1 MRDNGPVTQKEHVLP
16 LGTKIVSHTDL
27 YGNITKVNEAFLD
40 ASGYEWRELVG
51 EPHNILRHPDVPA
64 VVFKDFWDTIQAG
77 RPWSQ
82 IVKNRCKNGDHYWV
96 HANATPVFENGEI
109 TGYMSLRM
117 AATEEE
123 KQAATHA
130 YKEIEAG
137 RMTIKNG
144 VIQNTETRLNP
155 LRHFNTASLV
165 IALAVLEML
174 IAFVPTF
181 FPGILDIIPIWL
193 FEALQFTFVATIIFI
208 MFQHNQ
214 KLTLIEDL
222 LTSVSGGK
230 FDNHIDS
237 FGKNHVQ
244 KILGRI
250 QSMQIKIGTDLDQA
264 REDLLSASRIEQA
277 LKSASTN
284 IMVADRF
291 RSIIFV
297 NDSLQAM
304 LEEVEPE
311 LKKSL
316 PNFDSQNL
324 IHQNID
330 VFHVNPSHQV
340 QILNNLHE
348 TYRSRIEIGDVIL
361 DLTVDPI
368 KDEQGHRIGFVT
380 EWKNMTH
387 QLEIERNIESII
399 REAARGKLT
408 DKIDTSHLKDFE
420 QQISKSVNRL
430 LESFSSTLTNISAVL
445 AKMSDGDLTER
456 MQGDYQSQLATMKEA
471 INHALST
478 LDETMNKVR
487 NGANEIGNMANEV
500 SVASDD
506 LSERT
511 QQQAAS
517 LEQTAASM
525 EEITST
531 TKHTAENM
539 KLANQISH
547 ETAETAQEGI
557 EVMKNT
563 ITAMHEVTEM
573 SKKVSEIT
581 GVIDS
586 IAFQTNLLALNA
598 AVEAARAG
606 EHGRGFAVVAGEV
619 RNLAQ
624 RSAEA
629 AKDISG
635 LISSTT
641 AQIEKGTEHVEH
653 TNTVFEGMVEKV
665 KQLESL
671 ISESSQTSFE
681 QAKGIEQINQAMT
694 HLDQATQQN
703 AALVEQLAATA
714 GNMSEQATEQ
724 ANFISRF
731 KLSSQQTSVIQPVP
745 ATKIAAV
752 PKAIA
757 PAKTENIQSPVKRSS
772 AAPSTNDDDNWDEF

>member
-1 MRDNGPVTQKEHVLP
+1 MRDNGPVTQKEHLLP

-27 YGNITKVNEAFLD
+27 YGNITAANEAFIE
-40 ASGYEWRELVG
+40 ASGFEWRELVG
-51 EPHNILRHPDVPA
+51 KPHNILRHPDVPA
-64 VVFKDFWDTIQAG
+64 IVFQDFWETIQAG

-96 HANATPVFENGEI
+96 HANATPTFEKGEI

-123 KQAATHA
+123 KRAATQA

-144 VIQNTETRLNP
+144 VIQNTETRFNP
-155 LRHFNTASLV
+155 LRHINTATFV
-165 IALAVLEML
+165 ILFAVLEML
-174 IAFVPTF
+174 AAFIPSFFPSILDKIPVGVFESLQFAFV
-181 FPGILDIIPIWL
+181 
-193 FEALQFTFVATIIFI
+193 AAIIFI
-208 MFQHNQ
+208 MYKHNQ
-214 KLTLIEDL
+214 KLNTIEDNL
-222 LTSVSGGK
+222 LAISGGK

-237 FGKNHVQ
+237 FGSNRVQ

-264 REDLLSASRIEQA
+264 NEELLNALRLEQA

-297 NDSLQAM
+297 NDSLQKM

-316 PNFDSQNL
+316 PNFESKNL

-330 VFHVNPSHQV
+330 AFHVNPHHQM
-340 QILNNLHE
+340 QILDTLKD
-348 TYRSRIEIGDVIL
+348 TYKSRIQIGDVIL
-361 DLTVDPI
+361 DLKVDPI
-368 KDEQGHRIGFVT
+368 TDESGQRIGFIT
-380 EWKNMTH
+380 EWQNMTH

-408 DKIDTSHLKDFE
+408 DKIDTLHLKDFE

-430 LESFSSTLTNISAVL
+430 LENFSSTLNDISAVL

-557 EVMKNT
+557 EAMKNT
-563 ITAMHEVTEM
+563 ITAMREVTEM

-635 LISSTT
+635 LISSSSI
-641 AQIEKGTEHVEH
+641 QIEKGTEHVEH
-653 TNTVFEGMVEKV
+653 TNTVFEGMVDKV

-671 ISESSQTSFE
+671 ISESSQTAFE

-731 KLSSQQTSVIQPVP
+731 KLSKQSDFQTTENPSSHSPKP
-745 ATKIAAV
+745 ASHTALE
-752 PKAIA
+752 KAIA
-757 PAKTENIQSPVKRSS
+757 PRKETQTISNQ
-772 AAPSTNDDDNWDEF
+772 DDWDEF

>member
-1 MRDNGPVTQKEHVLP
+1 MVNKMRDNGPVTQKEHVLP

-27 YGNITKVNEAFLD
+27 YGNITAVNEAFLD
-40 ASGYEWRELVG
+40 ASGYEWSELVG

-64 VVFKDFWDTIQAG
+64 IVFKDFWDTIQAG
-77 RPWSQ
+77 KPWSQ

-96 HANATPVFENGEI
+96 HANATPVFEDGEI

-123 KQAATHA
+123 KQLATFA

-144 VIQNTETRLNP
+144 VVQNSETRLNP

-165 IALAVLEML
+165 ILIAALEMFT
-174 IAFVPTF
+174 AFVPTF
-181 FPGILDIIPIWL
+181 FPNILELIPIWL
-193 FEALQFTFVATIIFI
+193 FELLQFTFVALIIFI
-208 MFQHNQ
+208 MYKHNQ
-214 KLTLIEDL
+214 KLTLIENN
-222 LTSVSGGK
+222 LTAISGGK

-237 FGKNHVQ
+237 FGSNRVQ

-264 REDLLSASRIEQA
+264 HEDLLSATRIEQA

-297 NDSLQAM
+297 NDSLQKM
-304 LEEVEPE
+304 LEEVEPD
-311 LKKSL
+311 LQKYL

-324 IHQNID
+324 IHKNID
-330 VFHVNPSHQV
+330 VFHVNPSHQI
-340 QILNNLHE
+340 QILDNLKD
-348 TYRSRIEIGDVIL
+348 TYKSRIQIGDVIL

-368 KDEQGHRIGFVT
+368 HDEQGQRIGFIT

-387 QLEIERNIESII
+387 QLEIESNIERII
-399 REAARGKLT
+399 AEAAQGQLAN
-408 DKIDTSHLKDFE
+408 KIETEHLKEFE
-420 QQISKSVNRL
+420 KEISKSVNTL
-430 LESFSSTLTNISAVL
+430 LSSFSTTLSNVSAVL
-445 AKMSDGDLTER
+445 SKMSEGDLTQR
-456 MQGDYQSQLATMKEA
+456 MSGEFQGQLETMKVE
-471 INHALST
+471 INNSMTNMDST
-478 LDETMNKVR
+478 LNNIRT
-487 NGANEIGNMANEV
+487 GATEIGTMAHEV
-500 SVASDD
+500 STASED

-517 LEQTAASM
+517 LEETAASM

-531 TKHTAENM
+531 TKHTADNM
-539 KLANQISH
+539 KLADEISR
-547 ETAETAQEGI
+547 ETAMTAQEGI
-557 EVMKNT
+557 EVMKQT

-573 SKKVSEIT
+573 SKKVSELT

-619 RNLAQ
+619 RSLAQ

-629 AKDISG
+629 AKDISS

-641 AQIEKGTEHVEH
+641 TQIEKGTEHVEH

-665 KQLESL
+665 KKLESL
-671 ISESSQTSFE
+671 VSESSQTSYE
-681 QAKGIEQINQAMT
+681 QAKGIEQINLAMA

-703 AALVEQLAATA
+703 AALVEQLSATA
-714 GNMSEQATEQ
+714 TNMSEQATDQ
-724 ANFISRF
+724 ANFIARF
-731 KLSSQQTSVIQPVP
+731 KLSEQNDAKVAEKKSITASKPARSETTPTANSQ
-745 ATKIAAV
+745 
-752 PKAIA
+752 
-757 PAKTENIQSPVKRSS
+757 
-772 AAPSTNDDDNWDEF
+772 DNWDEF